1 MSVLL
6 EFIGMLHGMDEEAQD
21 FSFISLG
28 RSEVRET
35 DWLCGE
41 PEITSPSLLSNNQ
54 IKRSNISL

>member
-6 EFIGMLHGMDEEAQD
+6 ECVGSLHGVDEEAQD

-28 RSEVRET
+28 RSGVRKT

-41 PEITSPSLLSNNQ
+41 PEITSSLLLNNQ